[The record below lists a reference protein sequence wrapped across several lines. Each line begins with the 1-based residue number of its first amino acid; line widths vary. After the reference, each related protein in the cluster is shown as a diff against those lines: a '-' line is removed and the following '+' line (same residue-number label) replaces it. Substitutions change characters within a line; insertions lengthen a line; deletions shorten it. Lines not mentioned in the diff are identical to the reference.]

1 MVNYLLHRTSI
12 PCHLSLQHFTSVVIS
27 LQTFIRHRVPAKT
40 LQINHAVIFS
50 ASTHLRGRGRKCF
63 YFLLPAVIFICVSNS
78 TARLPLSVRSVTAC
92 SAGTGRSYGRPWWS
106 NTSCVWVDFSSLPDP
121 LWQVATCQTCCLCCL
136 CCRHWLELWV
146 SEVFFLPPFV
156 CIGFCSLSCT
166 RPYRYHGDLS
176 EYNSG
181 NPVVEHAQKDLEM
194 YVNHLCL
201 DLTLQTGSNLFLQ
214 VKQTQELDRIATCYV
229 RRHWQVEGGIYR
241 TWLWQTCLSVVV
253 RSLTQRGWSLFL
265 KRFCASTLYWI
276 LQFCTHKKYFW
287 SSTILYVYIHY

>member
-92 SAGTGRSYGRPWWS
+92 LAGTGRSYGR
-106 NTSCVWVDFSSLPDP
+106 VWVDFSSLPDP
-121 LWQVATCQTCCLCCL
+121 LWQVATCQTSG
-136 CCRHWLELWV
+136 V
-146 SEVFFLPPFV
+146 SAVCAVATDWNSGSLSCFFLPPFV
-156 CIGFCSLSCT
+156 CIGFCSLICT

-201 DLTLQTGSNLFLQ
+201 DLTVQTGSNLFLQ
-214 VKQTQELDRIATCYV
+214 VKQTQELDRITTCYV

-287 SSTILYVYIHY
+287 SSTILYVYIRYV